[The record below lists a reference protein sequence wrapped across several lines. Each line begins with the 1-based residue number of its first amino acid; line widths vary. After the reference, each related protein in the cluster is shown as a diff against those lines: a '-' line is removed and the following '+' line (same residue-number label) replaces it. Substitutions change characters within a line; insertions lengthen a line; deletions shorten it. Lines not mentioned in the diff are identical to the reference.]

1 MAHKKSQIIVL
12 SFFHCI
18 KIKICIV
25 RLFLH
30 CRSSKQRKLIVA
42 QQHHFVAPRKTENV
56 ITSLLIT
63 ILIVYFLFTIPV
75 IVHDLAS
82 QFIGK
87 FFFCFFL
94 QRVRVSWPIKTWHK
108 TQADP
113 GRVGPP
119 SDLKAQVFHLKA
131 RLKFWISQMRMGS
144 QPQKVQATVFITS
157 FHAHKCE
164 VHFSWWDMKF
174 FHDFYRPQT
183 KFGGKVIFS

>member
-1 MAHKKSQIIVL
+1 MCNYKIYKPFLINVRLGREASKNMEFSICQWLTKKSQIIVL

-87 FFFCFFL
+87 FFFCFLFCNEL
-94 QRVRVSWPIKTWHK
+94 EFRDQPKHGIKHK
-108 TQADP
+108 RIR
-113 GRVGPP
+113 G
-119 SDLKAQVFHLKA
+119 
-131 RLKFWISQMRMGS
+131 
-144 QPQKVQATVFITS
+144 
-157 FHAHKCE
+157 E
-164 VHFSWWDMKF
+164 
-174 FHDFYRPQT
+174 
-183 KFGGKVIFS
+183 